1 MQSLLPNMEIFYH
14 VANLQSFSRAA
25 EKLKVSKG
33 HISQQINSLEREL
46 GVALLHRTTR
56 SLKLT
61 EAGEA
66 FLQSC
71 IRIIT
76 EKNLALS
83 FVEELQTEP
92 SGNLKISAPP
102 SMCST
107 ILSKIIP
114 KFLAKYPKISLTI
127 DASSTQLDL
136 IKNDIDL
143 ALRITNNP
151 QPNYIAKLISSFKFS
166 ICASPK
172 YLQQQG
178 IPKFPRDLMQHNCLI
193 YSADPASNT
202 WPFTKKQK
210 FEEITVQGNL
220 RSTNNNIIKEAVLA
234 DKGIA
239 RLPNYLLQDEIK
251 NKKIKLLLEDYN
263 EVIMPIYAMYVSSRS
278 TAPKIKAF
286 LEFLKMHFK

>member
-1 MQSLLPNMEIFYH
+1 MQNLLPHMEIFYH

-46 GVALLHRTTR
+46 GVTLLQRTTR

-61 EAGEA
+61 EAGET

-71 IRIIT
+71 TRVIN

-83 FVEELQTEP
+83 LVEELQTEP

-107 ILSKIIP
+107 ILTKIIP
-114 KFLAKYPKISLTI
+114 KFLDKYPKITLTV

-151 QPNYIAKLISSFKFS
+151 QPNYVARLISSFKFS

-172 YLQQQG
+172 YLQQHG
-178 IPKFPRDLMQHNCLI
+178 TPKSPQDLTQHNCLI
-193 YSADPASNT
+193 YSADPISNT

-210 FEEITVQGNL
+210 FEEITVHGNL
-220 RSTNNNIIKEAVLA
+220 RATNSNIIKEAVLA
-234 DKGIA
+234 GKGIA
-239 RLPNYLLQDEIK
+239 RLPDYLLQDEIK
-251 NKKIKLLLEDYN
+251 NKKIKLLLETYN
-263 EVIMPIYAMYVSSRS
+263 EAIMPIYAMYASSRS

-286 LEFLKMHFK
+286 LEFLSSGF